1 MTPTD
6 NTIETIEDPGDLTE
20 EDRATLERLADSDRE
35 AAPIY
40 QWYLDRVEAHEAEIQ
55 EERSE

>member
-1 MTPTD
+1 MD
-6 NTIETIEDPGDLTE
+6 KIEDPADLTD

-40 QWYLDRVEAHEAEIQ
+40 QWYLDRVKEYEAEAK
-55 EERSE
+55 ETEADTDG